1 MGAAIASGGTRMLT
15 NDPAVIAAVRPL
27 ARPLGAR
34 ANRHKQRT
42 PHSLPQTQAAHTPF
56 CPSNSSSAHPH
67 SFPSYHT
74 VTSPS
79 PFRHTPPLFPFFFPP
94 PGLSLLL
101 TGPVCAGEG
110 TLLAR
115 RQLGFLA
122 GVYALSTAVLPFV
135 LLGIKRRGP
144 VSAVWTT
151 FALFQMVRAFAFTAR
166 VWLPEMR
173 RRVRRVAAPEPG
185 GRERAD

>member
-1 MGAAIASGGTRMLT
+1 MLT

-56 CPSNSSSAHPH
+56 CPSNTSSAHPVL
-67 SFPSYHT
+67 SPHT
-74 VTSPS
+74 TPS
-79 PFRHTPPLFPFFFPP
+79 PLLPHYVTRPPVSSPPPLPP

-151 FALFQMVRAFAFTAR
+151 FALFQMVRASAFTAR